1 MMTAID
7 FDMSRPHKT
16 TRLCISLGLS
26 NGNANMADETVAQ
39 SNFTTMTTELVAA
52 YVARNSV
59 PVAEL
64 PNLIRSVHQSLSGLG
79 STPVIEEP
87 VGLKPAVS
95 IKKSITE
102 DYLISLEDGRK
113 FKSLK
118 RYLMS
123 SHNMTPADYRAK
135 WGLPKDYPM
144 VAPAYAKARSELAR
158 STGLGRKA
166 AEEVAPE
173 PEPEVVEAA
182 PAEAPKK
189 RGRAKKTA

>member
-1 MMTAID
+1 
-7 FDMSRPHKT
+7 
-16 TRLCISLGLS
+16 
-26 NGNANMADETVAQ
+26 MADEAVAQ
-39 SNFTTMTTELVAA
+39 SDFTTMTTDLIAA
-52 YVARNSV
+52 YVAHNSV

-79 STPVIEEP
+79 SAPVIEES

-118 RYLMS
+118 RYLAGLG
-123 SHNMTPADYRAK
+123 MTPDQYRAK

-144 VAPAYAKARSELAR
+144 VAPAYAKARSELAKT
-158 STGLGRKA
+158 SGLGRRPA
-166 AEEVAPE
+166 EVAPD
-173 PEPEVVEAA
+173 PEPEVIEAA
-182 PAEAPKK
+182 PAETPKK

>member
-1 MMTAID
+1 
-7 FDMSRPHKT
+7 
-16 TRLCISLGLS
+16 
-26 NGNANMADETVAQ
+26 MADETVAQ

-59 PVAEL
+59 PVTEL

-79 STPVIEEP
+79 SAPVIEEP

-123 SHNMTPADYRAK
+123 SHNMTPADYRTK

-158 STGLGRKA
+158 STGLGRKSI
-166 AEEVAPE
+166 EDVAPE
-173 PEPEVVEAA
+173 PEPEVIEAA

-189 RGRAKKTA
+189 RGRPKKMA